1 MRRAISGLAGLLLF
15 IMIPSTPS
23 EAATST
29 IATGSGN
36 TFSALSYSIDQGDS
50 VVFSNTDGQRHNV
63 KSTSL
68 FEGDFLFGTSTVQ
81 PGSSGPVEGVEFLA
95 TGSYPFFCAFHPG
108 MEASLIVGPGGSP
121 LERPRVSTRIL
132 TYRKR
137 FLVRKG
143 YLRIELTSAVSVP
156 SLSLR
161 VVRASR
167 ELAEVSADLTANT
180 ARVIEVRLPASFR
193 RRLASMKVVRIG
205 IRGSVPYGTFESA
218 ERNFR

>member
-1 MRRAISGLAGLLLF
+1 MSGLAGLLLLLV
-15 IMIPSTPS
+15 IPSTPS
-23 EAATST
+23 KAATST
-29 IATGSGN
+29 IETGSAN

-50 VVFSNTDGQRHNV
+50 VVFTNADGQRHNV

-68 FEGDFLFGTSTVQ
+68 FEGDFLFGTGTVQ
-81 PGSSGPVEGVEFLA
+81 PGSSGPVGGVEYLD

-108 MEASLIVGPGGSP
+108 MEATLIVGPSGSP

-132 TYRKR
+132 TSRKK
-137 FLVRKG
+137 FLARKG
-143 YLRIELTSAVSVP
+143 FLRVELVSAVSVP
-156 SLSLR
+156 SLNVR

-180 ARVIEVRLPASFR
+180 AKVIEVRLPTSFR
-193 RRLASMKVVRIG
+193 RRLAGMKAVRIG

-218 ERNFR
+218 ERSFR